1 MEEIQ
6 NLETPRILRM
16 NHGIGDQSYA
26 TNSISQRKYQSGS
39 RPLLHR
45 AVAALCAADLPSA
58 IAVADLGCSS
68 GPNALFALSEIVG
81 VIHRRCCGDPPE
93 LMVFLNDLV
102 ENDFNSVFRGLSK
115 FCENLKEKNGGGSS
129 VLRECF
135 VAGVPGSFYG
145 RLFPFKSLHFV
156 HSSSSLHW
164 LSQVPRELMNEKGKG
179 IRNKGKIF
187 ISKTSPSEVIEA
199 YYGQFKKDFN
209 CFLESRSKEVVSGG
223 RMVLTFRGRRQPDPC
238 PDETCLLWDYLGL
251 AFQALVHQGLIEE
264 EKLDNY
270 NTPYY
275 EPYMEDVKKEIEKEG
290 SFKIEN
296 LEIIAL
302 PWDGVNKDGES
313 CERSKTTQQMAK
325 AIQAVNESMIRSHFG
340 GEIIEPLF
348 KRFREIMEA
357 DTKEVEHV
365 SLVVSLVRKEL

>member
-1 MEEIQ
+1 
-6 NLETPRILRM
+6 M

-26 TNSISQRKYQSGS
+26 KNSISQSKYQSGS
-39 RPLLHR
+39 RPMLRR
-45 AVAALCAADLPSA
+45 AVAALCAGDLPTS

-68 GPNALFALSEIVG
+68 GPNALFAISEIVN
-81 VIHRRCCGDPPE
+81 VIHRRWRGDPPE
-93 LMVFLNDLV
+93 LMVFLNDLA

-115 FCENLKEKNGGGSS
+115 FCENLKEKNGGMLG
-129 VLRECF
+129 LGDCF
-135 VAGVPGSFYG
+135 IAGVPGSFYG
-145 RLFPFKSLHFV
+145 RLFPCKSLHFV

-164 LSQVPRELMNEKGKG
+164 LSQVPPELKSEKGNG
-179 IRNKGKIF
+179 RIRNKGKIF

-209 CFLESRSKEVVSGG
+209 CFLKSRSKEVVNGG

-238 PDETCLLWDYLGL
+238 PDESCLLWDYLGL
-251 AFQALVHQGLIEE
+251 AFQHLVHQGLIEE

-275 EPYMEDVKKEIEKEG
+275 EPYVEDVKREIEKEG

-302 PWDGVNKDGES
+302 AWDGVNKDGES
-313 CERSKTTQQMAK
+313 YERSRTTQQMAK
-325 AIQAVNESMIRSHFG
+325 AIQAVNESMIRTHFG
-340 GEIIEPLF
+340 DHIIDPLF
-348 KRFREIMEA
+348 KRFTQIMEA

-365 SLVVSLVRKEL
+365 SLVVSLLRN